1 VTTIRAIAASDD
13 GFIAGLDRTPRI
25 CPDRYKT
32 DESAWLE
39 GYDEGT
45 QKADRA
51 DRALAA
57 VGL

>member
-1 VTTIRAIAASDD
+1 MTTIRAIAASDD
-13 GFIAGLDRTPRI
+13 GFIAGLDRMPRN

-32 DESAWLE
+32 DEPAWLE